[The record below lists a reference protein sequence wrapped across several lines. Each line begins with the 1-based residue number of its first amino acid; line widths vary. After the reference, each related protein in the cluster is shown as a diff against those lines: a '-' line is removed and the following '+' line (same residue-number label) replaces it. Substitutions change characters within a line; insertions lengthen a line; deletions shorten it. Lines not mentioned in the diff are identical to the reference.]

1 MTSTHDVVVV
11 GGGHNGLTAAAYLA
25 SAGHSVLLLERS
37 AALGGATVSAEAF
50 PGMGAR
56 LSRYSYLVSLMPRR
70 VVDDLGLSLSLAR
83 RRYSSYTPVPGGDAG
98 LLIDN
103 GDPAATASSFAA
115 VGAAADAPRWERF
128 YERVGELAQ
137 AVWPTMTEPLV
148 RRREMAR
155 RIGDA
160 GLVRD
165 FLERPL
171 GEVIEASVAD
181 DLVRGVILTDGLIS
195 TFADAHAAHLRHNI
209 CFLYHVVGGGTG
221 DWDVPIGGMGQVSGQ
236 LEQAARTAGAE
247 LVTDATVTGLEEGA
261 LTWEDGEG
269 TPHRATARYILWA
282 AAPAVLDEVAGAARG
297 ERVEGA
303 QVKVNLLLSRLPRLR
318 ETGVAPEAAFGGTF
332 HINETYT
339 QLQQAA
345 ASAEQGRVPA
355 PMPAE
360 IYCHTL
366 TDPSI
371 LSPQLREQHPDA
383 QTMTVFTLQTPD
395 RLLDD
400 RGPEAREELQ
410 RAVLDSLSS
419 VLAEP
424 IEDVV
429 LTDPS
434 GRPCVETRTTRDLQ
448 DALAMPGGNIF
459 HTPLDWPFADDDAPL
474 QTAAQ
479 RWGVDTAY
487 PGVLLAGAGSRR
499 GGGVS
504 GLGGYHAARAVLD
517 GARS

>member
-1 MTSTHDVVVV
+1 MV

-25 SAGHSVLLLERS
+25 RAGRSVLLLERS
-37 AALGGATVSAEAF
+37 PSLGGATVSAEAF

-56 LSRYSYLVSLMPRR
+56 LSRYSYLVSLMPQQ
-70 VVDDLGLSLSLAR
+70 VVDDLGLSLSLRR
-83 RRYSSYTPVPGGDAG
+83 RRYSSYTPVPGGDTG
-98 LLIDN
+98 LLIDH
-103 GDPAATASSFAA
+103 GDPEASAASFTA
-115 VGAAADAPRWERF
+115 VGAAADAPRWEHF
-128 YERVGELAQ
+128 SARVGELAR

-148 RRREMAR
+148 RRRDMAR
-155 RIGDA
+155 RIGDP

-171 GEVIEASVAD
+171 GEVIEAGVAD
-181 DLVRGVILTDGLIS
+181 DLVRGVLLTDGLIS

-221 DWDVPIGGMGQVSGQ
+221 DWDVPIGGMGQVSGE
-236 LEQAARTAGAE
+236 LERAAREAGAE

-261 LTWEDGEG
+261 VTWQDAQGR
-269 TPHRATARYILWA
+269 PQRATAGRILWA
-282 AAPAVLDEVAGAARG
+282 AAPAVLDEVAGGQPG

-318 ETGVAPEAAFGGTF
+318 EAGVAPEAAFGGTF

-339 QLQQAA
+339 QLQEAA
-345 ASAEQGRVPA
+345 AAAERGQVPS

-360 IYCHTL
+360 IYCHSL

-371 LSPQLREQHPDA
+371 LTPQLREQHPEA

-395 RLLDD
+395 RLLDG
-400 RGPEAREELQ
+400 RGEEVRAELE

-424 IEDVV
+424 IDDVV
-429 LTDPS
+429 LPDAQ
-434 GRPCVETRTTRDLQ
+434 GRPCIETRTTRDLQ
-448 DALAMPGGNIF
+448 ASLAMPGGNIF
-459 HTPLDWPFADDDAPL
+459 HGPLEWPFADDDAPL
-474 QTAAQ
+474 ETAAQ
-479 RWGVDTAY
+479 RWGVETAY

-504 GLGGYHAARAVLD
+504 GLGGYHAVRALLED
-517 GARS
+517 A